1 MTAVPITMR
10 AEPDIKAIFEEI
22 CSEIG
27 LSVNAALNIFVKRV
41 VRDRKIPFE
50 LSADPFYCE
59 SNMRYLTAS
68 AEEAR
73 AGHVTEHDLASPGA
87 SRDTRKPG
95 GWPSRV
101 RD

>member
-10 AEPDIKAIFEEI
+10 AEPDVKAVFEQV

-50 LSADPFYCE
+50 LTADPFYCE
-59 SNMRYLTAS
+59 SNLRHLRKS
-68 AEEAR
+68 ADDAR
-73 AGHVTEHDLASPGA
+73 NGRVTEHELIEP
-87 SRDTRKPG
+87 
-95 GWPSRV
+95 
-101 RD
+101 

>member
-10 AEPDIKAIFEEI
+10 AEPDVKALFEQI
-22 CSEIG
+22 CAEIG

-59 SNMRYLTAS
+59 SNMRYL
-68 AEEAR
+68 AESIRSLER
-73 AGHVTEHDLASPGA
+73 GEGKVHELIEV
-87 SRDTRKPG
+87 
-95 GWPSRV
+95 
-101 RD
+101 

>member
-10 AEPDIKAIFEEI
+10 ADPDVKALFEQI
-22 CSEIG
+22 CAEIG

-59 SNMRYLTAS
+59 SNMRYL
-68 AEEAR
+68 AESIRSLER
-73 AGHVTEHDLASPGA
+73 GEGKVHELIEV
-87 SRDTRKPG
+87 
-95 GWPSRV
+95 
-101 RD
+101 